1 MKAGKK
7 LIVCML
13 CVCAMVTG
21 LLTGCGKKPMTD
33 AEYAEIAKSTAADN
47 AKKVVMTIEKNGKVS
62 EVTLDMITYYLA
74 YYELEGRLEIEKN
87 AEALKTF
94 YGENADLWALPA
106 SGSNMTTAE
115 AYKEM
120 VRVSTLYTMLM
131 YNEAVEAGMT
141 LTDERKNVLESLT
154 TNFLNNYS
162 AAERARC
169 GMTHDVIYANY
180 ERVLLADQFNELATN
195 NVTVDRDEVAK
206 TVDKEQYRVYKT
218 NYLYISKSNDNEE
231 LVKAA
236 GDVENRVKTMQAC
249 YERAQNG
256 EKLETII
263 NDYKDFM
270 YLMPRDITRTTASN
284 YEPDFCNAVFAME
297 KGELKF
303 LDTSYGVYVIELLDE
318 SEFYGYEDAV
328 DHAVEQEKN
337 RKVKNI
343 YSDIEKNYTIKTND
357 GWDEIT
363 IGTILQAKE
372 Q

>member
-1 MKAGKK
+1 MKTGKK
-7 LIVCML
+7 WIVCML
-13 CVCAMVTG
+13 CVCAMLTG

-33 AEYAEIAKSTAADN
+33 AEYEEIAKGTAADN
-47 AKKVVMTIEKNGKVS
+47 AKKVVMTIEKNGKVT
-62 EVTLDMITYYLA
+62 EVTLDRLTYYLA

-106 SGSNMTTAE
+106 SGSSMTTAQ

-120 VRVSTLYTMLM
+120 VRVSILYTELM
-131 YNEAVEAGMT
+131 YSEAVKAGLK
-141 LTDERKNVLESLT
+141 LTDERRDALESLT

-169 GMTHDVIYANY
+169 GMTRDVIYANY
-180 ERVLLADQFNELATN
+180 ERVLLADQFSELATN

-206 TVDKEQYRVYKT
+206 SIDKDQYRVYKV
-218 NYLYISKSNDNEE
+218 NYLYVSKSNDNEE

-236 GDVENRVKTMQAC
+236 GDVANRQKTMQSC

-256 EKLETII
+256 EQLETII

-270 YLMPRDITRTTASN
+270 YLMPRDITRVTASN
-284 YEPDFCNAVFAME
+284 YEPDFCNAVFEM
-297 KGELKF
+297 KTGEIKL
-303 LDTSYGVYVIELLDE
+303 LDTTYGIYVIELLDA
-318 SEFYGYEDAV
+318 SEFFGYEDAV
-328 DHAVEQEKN
+328 DQAVEEEKS

-343 YSDIEKNYTIKTND
+343 YNDIEKNYTIKTTD
-357 GWDEIT
+357 GWDEINM
-363 IGTILQAKE
+363 GTILQEKK
-372 Q
+372 